1 MYSINR
7 YSTDE
12 EWARLVASPAP
23 ARLPE
28 LKLERQKANAHLT
41 VNDGAGEVTA
51 RCSLWWD
58 DTPPYDG
65 QRLGLAGHY
74 AARDAGAAG
83 ELLRAACAELK
94 DQGCTVAVG
103 PMDGNTWRRYRLLTE
118 RGAEPAFFLEPD
130 NPDEWPG
137 HFTGNGFEPL
147 AHYFSALTTDL
158 ARRDGRMGRVAARM
172 DELGVVIRPL
182 RADDFAGELARIY
195 DVSEESFARNFLYTP
210 VSREEFV
217 AQYLPVRP
225 FIQAS
230 LVFIAEQGERPIGFS
245 FSLPDLLQARRGQAV
260 DTVIVKT
267 IAVRPEKSHAGLG
280 SLLVARTHEA
290 AARLG
295 FRRAIHALMHESNSS
310 LNISRHYAEP
320 MRHYTLYAKA
330 L

>member
-1 MYSINR
+1 MHSINR
-7 YSTDE
+7 YHTDE
-12 EWARLVASPAP
+12 EWERLLASPAP
-23 ARLPE
+23 AWLPE
-28 LKLERQKANAHLT
+28 SKLERQRANAHLT
-41 VNDGAGEVTA
+41 VHGRAGEIAA

-58 DTPPYDG
+58 YTPPY
-65 QRLGLAGHY
+65 QAERLGLVGHY
-74 AARDAGAAG
+74 AAHDAGAAG
-83 ELLRAACAELK
+83 ELLREACAELK
-94 DQGCTVAVG
+94 GRGCTMAVG

-118 RGAEPAFFLEPD
+118 RGNEPTFFLEPD

-137 HFTGNGFEPL
+137 HFTGSGFEPL

-158 ARRDGRMGRVAARM
+158 ARRDERMVRVAARM
-172 DELGVVIRPL
+172 DELGVMIRPL

-210 VSREEFV
+210 VSREEFI
-217 AQYLPVRP
+217 AQYLPVRQ
-225 FIQAS
+225 FVRAS
-230 LVFIAEQGERPIGFS
+230 LVLIAEHGGRPVGFS

-267 IAVRPEKSHAGLG
+267 IAVRPDKSHAGLG
-280 SLLVARTHEA
+280 SLLVARTHGA
-290 AARLG
+290 AAALG

-320 MRHYTLYAKA
+320 MRRYTLYAKA